1 MPLIRFFSLF
11 ILVFVGACSEQ
22 ETGIKTGAPVD
33 MFSYANT
40 DEVIISH
47 IDLDLTIDFEGKV
60 LGGTA
65 VLTLDYIT
73 PGAETLVL
81 DARNLIIER
90 VEAGV
95 GEMLSETAFSLSET
109 DPVLGEALT
118 IDLPTGATR
127 VKISYR
133 SNLGATGL
141 MWLSPEQTAGKVH
154 PFMFSQSQA
163 IHARSWVPLQD
174 TPAVRFSYTA
184 TLRTPENLV
193 ALMSSSQD
201 PDPTRDGEYHFEM
214 PQAIPSY
221 LMAVAVGD
229 LEFRAISENIGVYAE
244 SYIIDAAADE
254 FAETPEMMVA
264 NEALYGPYRWGRYD
278 LLILPPSF
286 PFGGMEN
293 PRLTFLTPT
302 LVAGDRS
309 LTNVVAHELAHS
321 WAGNQ
326 VTNATWREPWLNEG
340 ITSYVENRV
349 MEEVY
354 GSERAVME
362 QVMAKADWL
371 ADLADFEES
380 DELPL
385 AALKLPEKF
394 EDPDLGFSSVAYNK
408 GQFFMMFLEQSY
420 GREVFDPFLKGY
432 FDTFAFKSL
441 TTEDFLAYLKENLME
456 PNPGVVAEAV
466 IMEWVYEPT
475 VPASTPNPV
484 SDIFERLDIKS
495 AAWLAGE
502 IETGGLETANWTT
515 QEWLYFLNGLPGELT
530 RDRFS
535 SLDSA
540 FNLTNSSNAEVAF
553 AWYMKSLEGGYGAI
567 NDSLEK
573 FLIRV
578 GRGKFLYPLY
588 GRLIETGKGE
598 WAMEIFQEAKAG
610 YHPIA
615 QRRIEALFAGE

>member
-1 MPLIRFFSLF
+1 MRFFSLF
-11 ILVFVGACSEQ
+11 ILVFVAACSEQ
-22 ETGIKTGAPVD
+22 ETASNSATPVD

-40 DEVIISH
+40 DQVVVSH
-47 IDLDLTIDFEGKV
+47 IDLDLTINFEEKV

-73 PGAETLVL
+73 RGAETLVL
-81 DARNLIIER
+81 DARNLSIEK

-95 GEMLSETAFSLSET
+95 GEMLSETTFSLSET

-118 IDLPTGATR
+118 IALPGGTDR
-127 VKISYR
+127 VKITYG

-141 MWLSPEQTAGKVH
+141 MWLSPEQTAGKVY

-184 TLRTPENLV
+184 TLRTPENLI
-193 ALMSSSQD
+193 ALMSSAQD
-201 PDPTRDGEYHFEM
+201 PDGVRDGEYHFVM

-221 LMAVAVGD
+221 LMAIAVGD
-229 LEFRAISENIGVYAE
+229 LEFRAISETIGVYAE
-244 SYIIDAAADE
+244 SYIIDAAVYE
-254 FAETPEMMVA
+254 FGEAPDMMIA

-309 LTNVVAHELAHS
+309 LTNVIAHELAHS

-354 GSERAVME
+354 GTERAVME
-362 QVMAKADWL
+362 QIMAKADWM
-371 ADLADFEES
+371 ADLADFEENN
-380 DELPL
+380 ELPL

-394 EDPDLGFSSVAYNK
+394 DDPDLGFSSVAYNK

-420 GREVFDPFLKGY
+420 GRDVFDPFLKGY
-432 FDTFAFKSL
+432 FDNFAFKSL

-466 IMEWVYEPT
+466 IMEWIYEPS

-484 SDIFERLDIKS
+484 SDVFERLEVKS

-502 IETGGLETANWTT
+502 IDPNGLDSAAWTI
-515 QEWLYFLNGLPGELT
+515 QEWLYFLNGLPDELT
-530 RDRFS
+530 QDQFI
-535 SLDSA
+535 SLDTA
-540 FNLTNSSNAEVAF
+540 FNLTNSSNAEVVF
-553 AWYMKSLEGGYGAI
+553 VWYMKSLKGGYGAI
-567 NDSLEK
+567 DDSLKK

-588 GRLIETGKGE
+588 ARLIETGKAE
-598 WAMEIFQEAKAG
+598 WAMEIYQEARAG

-615 QRRIEALFAGE
+615 QSRIETLFADE